1 MANRPSTHLTPVGP
15 ASQAPGTDRAR
26 RSTDANRAPVP
37 VVLADAP
44 VAARAGVRAAVEPQ
58 GFTVVGEAGDADAA
72 IAVALEERPR
82 VCIVASDLPGGGL
95 DAARAISQQLPDT
108 VIVVLGKTATAEGLS
123 AAVEAGAS
131 AYLPRRSAAARLP
144 DVLNSALAGYVS
156 LPLQLVAGIVTRT
169 GRVGG
174 HPTLAG
180 IPATRFTQRERQVL
194 EGLLS
199 GATTA
204 EIAARLEISSV
215 TVRRYVSQILNK
227 TGVSDRDALIALR
240 RQRPT

>member
-1 MANRPSTHLTPVGP
+1 MAKRSSTHLTPVGP
-15 ASQAPGTDRAR
+15 ASPAPGEERAR
-26 RSTDANRAPVP
+26 RSSDRNRAPVP

-44 VAARAGVRAAVEPQ
+44 VAARAGVRAAVEPY
-58 GFTVVGEAGDADAA
+58 GFTVVGEAGDAEAA
-72 IAVALEERPR
+72 VTAALEERPQL
-82 VCIVASDLPGGGL
+82 CIVASDLPGGGL
-95 DAARAISQQLPDT
+95 DAAREISQRLPDT

-144 DVLNSALAGYVS
+144 DVLNSALDGYVS
-156 LPLQLVAGIVTRT
+156 LPLQLVAGIVTQT
-169 GRVGG
+169 GHGEG
-174 HPTLAG
+174 HPALAG

-194 EGLLS
+194 EALLS

-204 EIAARLEISSV
+204 EMASRLGISSV
-215 TVRRYVSQILNK
+215 TVRRYVSQILRK

-240 RQRPT
+240 RGRST